1 MAGRSCRRF
10 GQSVARVY
18 VMANYA
24 PDMMEGAEDHLK
36 RALVTASMSDGA
48 HIAKVL
54 FKKWESVTNAA
65 IKKDIAEALNTP
77 AKWRTTIKSFQT
89 TKPYLWKWL
98 SVDSFKATSSTYKI

>member
-24 PDMMEGAEDHLK
+24 PDMLEGAEDHLK
-36 RALVTASMSDGA
+36 RALATASMSDGA
-48 HIAKVL
+48 YIAKVL
-54 FKKWESVTNAA
+54 FKKWESVATDK

-77 AKWRTTIKSFQT
+77 AKWRTTVKSFQI

-98 SVDSFKATSSTYKI
+98 SVDSFKATPTYYKV